1 MKRKI
6 LLFVTAIASLCF
18 FSCKEDFSVSDEIEI
33 STTKGTIDA
42 NYETL
47 NELVKKINEQ
57 HLHQEVQL
65 KFPQSNR
72 PFIQVGV
79 SKTKTSFDLPGKKG
93 ETFSL
98 KVNLTLNYDE
108 TRAEEA
114 AAILRFYK
122 KIYSEELRKLNVP
135 LMKSE
140 EVVSAS

>member
-6 LLFVTAIASLCF
+6 FLFVTAIASLCF

-33 STTKGTIDA
+33 STTKGTIDV
-42 NYETL
+42 NYDTL

-57 HLHQEVQL
+57 DLHKEVQL
-65 KFPQSNR
+65 KFPRSNR

-79 SKTKTSFDLPGKKG
+79 SKAKTSFDLLGKKD

-98 KVNLTLNYDE
+98 KVNLSMTYDE

-122 KIYSEELRKLNVP
+122 GLYSEELRKLNVP
-135 LMKSE
+135 LKKSK